1 LRLPAVSAKL
11 RPMARA
17 VARFLSY
24 FFVPGIVLGAALPAV
39 RAEQE
44 PAGAAATEAHRTNGI
59 TTLQALKPL
68 AIGVRGCTVEVLN
81 EQGRAVLLAVQVSAD
96 GYLLTKASE
105 APTAATFSVRQPD
118 GIICRARRVR
128 EERTMDLLLAKVDAT
143 DSMAAPWAT
152 ASQREPGT
160 WVIAPTVEAAQSQP
174 PVRLGVLS
182 AKKRVISPGGAGMGI
197 RMRDDLQQ
205 KAVRI
210 IEVSVDG
217 PARTAGLLEG
227 DVVVALQ
234 DEPTPSAD
242 RFQSILRRHQP
253 GDQIKV
259 DYLRGAKREELQVRL
274 ASLTQVVSNFDG
286 DDYGN
291 GGVSIRTDGF
301 PMVLQHATPLSPRDM
316 GGALFDLEGNAI
328 GINIARA
335 DRVTTFALPVEVF
348 WARAQEWMQRDRLE
362 RPAE

>member
-1 LRLPAVSAKL
+1 
-11 RPMARA
+11 M
-17 VARFLSY
+17 
-24 FFVPGIVLGAALPAV
+24 
-39 RAEQE
+39 
-44 PAGAAATEAHRTNGI
+44 
-59 TTLQALKPL
+59 LQALKPL
-68 AIGVRGCTVEVLN
+68 AVGVRGCTVEVLDPTG
-81 EQGRAVLLAVQVSAD
+81 QQVQLAVQVSAD

-105 APTAATFSVRQPD
+105 VPSEAAMKVRLPD
-118 GIICRARRVR
+118 ARVVSARRVH
-128 EERTMDLLLAKVDAT
+128 EERTMDLLLAKMDAAEG
-143 DSMAAPWAT
+143 MAAPWA
-152 ASQREPGT
+152 ASKRLEAGT
-160 WVIAPTVEAAQSQP
+160 WVMAPTLDAARGEPQ
-174 PVRLGVLS
+174 VRLGVVS
-182 AKKRVISPGGAGMGI
+182 AKKRTIAPGGAGMGI

-253 GDQIKV
+253 GDEIKV
-259 DYLRGAKREELQVRL
+259 DFLRNAKRDERRVRL

-286 DDYGN
+286 EDYGN

-301 PMVLQHATPLSPRDM
+301 PMVMQHATPLSPRDM

-335 DRVTTFALPVEVF
+335 DRVTTFALPVEAF
-348 WARAQEWMQRDRLE
+348 WARAQEWMQKDRNE